1 MMSSLVA
8 GALLFGSAF
17 VSADRGTPPVPPV
30 PPAAA
35 PAPLPPKPPKAP
47 KPPKPPKAAKGVTV
61 TIDGIDE
68 MIDEHIQSALDMVG
82 SNPDV
87 PPAIRDKVTK
97 KLDKLRSKLKAK
109 LGGPITP
116 DQAAEIGDEIG
127 HDMDEF
133 GHEMEAWGEKFG
145 EDMQKKFGAFNKLN
159 AYAHADDDDD
169 DDDDDDAV
177 SWSND
182 DDDDD
187 DIDDAIRDMGGL
199 GLQSKQRDQI
209 QRLRADS
216 EAKVTAAKR
225 ELDRASDQLRTQLAN
240 PNTSDADIT
249 RAVDAVAQQ
258 EAAIRKARILAWVNA
273 RRILDD
279 AQRKKV
285 EGAAHHRTR

>member
-1 MMSSLVA
+1 MMSSLLA
-8 GALLFGSAF
+8 GSLLFGSAF

-30 PPAAA
+30 PPAAPAAPAAA

-47 KPPKPPKAAKGVTV
+47 KPPKTGKGVTI

-87 PPAIRDKVTK
+87 PPAIRDKVTQ
-97 KLDKLRSKLKAK
+97 KLGKLRSKLKAK

-145 EDMQKKFGAFNKLN
+145 QDMEKKFGKYN
-159 AYAHADDDDD
+159 AYAHANDDDA
-169 DDDDDDAV
+169 DDDDAV

-187 DIDDAIRDMGGL
+187 GDIDDAIRDMGGL

-216 EAKVTAAKR
+216 DAKVSAAKR
-225 ELDRASDQLRTQLAN
+225 ELDRASDQLRAELAN
-240 PNTSDADIT
+240 PSASDADIT

-258 EAAIRKARILAWVNA
+258 EATIRKARILAWVNA

-285 EGAAHHRTR
+285 EGAARHRTR